1 MNFILGRE
9 KEGDIGC
16 VFVCLII
23 MYKISILVLKLVILN
38 KRKRYYIFFIIV
50 GVLGFLLY
58 KYIEIFIIIFYLGEL
73 IYLF

>member
-9 KEGDIGC
+9 KEVDIGC

-38 KRKRYYIFFIIV
+38 KRKIYIIFF
-50 GVLGFLLY
+50 LL
-58 KYIEIFIIIFYLGEL
+58 L
-73 IYLF
+73 